1 MNQVSI
7 LELFDECVTEIS
19 KKNSFELIESVKEQI
34 ESQSSPLVRGN
45 FESFTIGIVI
55 DANAAISAIERY
67 VKNKSSIL
75 FHLGNNPIF
84 SLYAPNVLKDEIIK
98 YIKSDKVQKKS
109 IKKWLEGLQA
119 IEKIIK
125 FKNNNNIKIKKQAID
140 IIGKKDPKDVPYVEL
155 YISVNAQAI
164 FTSDKH
170 FEHRNIQI
178 FKISD
183 LENVACI
190 FQKGV
195 LSHHI
200 MDKSMQVMLDF
211 LKNIIPAFFRKILHA
226 IKHIFTTI
234 KSKLSNVFLHIIE
247 FIENLPN
254 WQKFLII
261 GTIILL
267 ASIAIFFKP
276 IRKKII
282 HTLGTMIDLTGDFIN
297 KMFRFI
303 KKFIGG
309 LINFVSYVAPHATII
324 IEPLNSL
331 LKNIKNMESEFKDL
345 VVENTIT

>member
-1 MNQVSI
+1 MNQMLI
-7 LELFDECVTEIS
+7 TELFDEFVTEIS
-19 KKNSFELIESVKEQI
+19 KKNPIEVIESVKERI
-34 ESQSSPLVRGN
+34 ESHSSPLFRGD

-55 DANAAISAIERY
+55 DANAAISTIDRY
-67 VKNKSSIL
+67 VKNKPSIL

-84 SLYAPNVLKDEIIK
+84 SLYAPNVLKDEINK
-98 YIKSDKVQKKS
+98 YIKSDKVQKES
-109 IKKWLEGLQA
+109 TKKWLEGLQA

-125 FKNNNNIKIKKQAID
+125 FKNNNNVEIKKQAID

-200 MDKSMQVMLDF
+200 IDKSMQVMWDF
-211 LKNIIPAFFRKILHA
+211 LKNIILVFLKKIFRA
-226 IKHIFTTI
+226 IKHIFKTV
-234 KSKLSNVFLHIIE
+234 KSKLSNIFLRIIK
-247 FIENLPN
+247 FMENLPN
-254 WQKFLII
+254 WQKFLIV

-267 ASIAIFFKP
+267 VSIAIFFKP

-282 HTLGTMIDLTGDFIN
+282 HMLGTLIDLAGGFIN
-297 KMFRFI
+297 KIFTFL
-303 KKFIGG
+303 KKIISG

-324 IEPLNSL
+324 IDPLNSL
-331 LKNIKNMESEFKDL
+331 LKNIKNMENAFKDL